1 MSNICKQFSEVIPKK
16 VALFG
21 DSIQRFDVPTHK
33 ESTCSIRDREF
44 LLGRYCA
51 SKALELMGRDKG
63 VVGQN
68 HDGSP
73 IWPNGTI
80 GSITHSKGF
89 AVAVAALSKDYQ
101 SLGIDLE
108 QMNRLKP
115 TSIARIVHESEQNS
129 IKDDVRRGTVLFA
142 LKESFYKAQFP
153 IYKKKLNFKDVA
165 FSIDFNRCE
174 AQVQWTSSKLN
185 VPKSVYN
192 DWKVT
197 FKLVENYVF
206 VFCLFENA

>member
-1 MSNICKQFSEVIPKK
+1 MSTICKQFSEIIPKK

-21 DSIQRFDVPTHK
+21 DSIQGFNFPTHK
-33 ESTCSIRDREF
+33 ALTYSNRDREF

-51 SKALELMGRDKG
+51 SKALELMGRDNG

-68 HDGSP
+68 QDGSP
-73 IWPNGTI
+73 IWPQGTI

-89 AVAVAALSKDYQ
+89 AVAVAAPSKEYQ

-108 QMNRLKP
+108 QMDRLKP
-115 TSIARIVHESEQNS
+115 RSIVRIVHELERDS
-129 IKDDVRRGTVLFA
+129 IKDDVSRGTVLFA
-142 LKESFYKAQFP
+142 LKESFYKAQYP

-174 AQVQWTSSKLN
+174 AKVEWTSPKLN
-185 VPKSVYN
+185 VPKYVYN
-192 DWKVT
+192 DWKVA

>member
-1 MSNICKQFSEVIPKK
+1 MSTICKQFSEIIPKK

-21 DSIQRFDVPTHK
+21 DSIQGFNFPAHEALTY
-33 ESTCSIRDREF
+33 SNRDREF

-51 SKALELMGRDKG
+51 SKALGLIGYDNG

-68 HDGSP
+68 QDGSP
-73 IWPNGTI
+73 IWPEGTI

-89 AVAVAALSKDYQ
+89 AVAVATSSKEYQ

-108 QMNRLKP
+108 QMDRLKP
-115 TSIARIVHESEQNS
+115 RSIARIVHELEQDS
-129 IKDDVRRGTVLFA
+129 IKDDVSRGTVLFA

-174 AQVQWTSSKLN
+174 AQVQWTSQKLN
-185 VPKSVYN
+185 VPKYVYN
-192 DWKVT
+192 HWKVT